1 MNFHIISIFPEA
13 IKSYFDTSILGRA
26 KEKELI
32 KVNIIDLKNF
42 AEKAGKGD
50 FNKVDDRPFG
60 GGPGMVMKIEPI
72 VKAILKIKSKIL
84 NPEKSKIIMFSPAGK
99 QFTQKM
105 AIDWAKKYDDIIMI
119 AGRYE
124 GVDARV
130 KKVLKVEEISIGPY
144 ILTGGELP
152 AAIVADTV
160 SRQVPG
166 VLGKSESLE
175 EGRGLGYPL
184 YTKPEIFEHN
194 GKKYSVPKILLSGHH
209 KKIEDW
215 RKKKSKNFAK

>member
-152 AAIVADTV
+152 AMVVVDAVARLKRTW
-160 SRQVPG
+160 
-166 VLGKSESLE
+166 
-175 EGRGLGYPL
+175 
-184 YTKPEIFEHN
+184 
-194 GKKYSVPKILLSGHH
+194 LSALHQTG
-209 KKIEDW
+209 
-215 RKKKSKNFAK
+215 NF

>member
-72 VKAILKIKSKIL
+72 VKAIFKIKSQIS
-84 NPEKSKIIMFSPAGK
+84 NPENSKIIMFSPTGK

-105 AIDWAKKYDDIIMI
+105 AIDWAKKYDDMIMI

-130 KKVLKVEEISIGPY
+130 KKVFKAEEISVGPY

-152 AAIVADTV
+152 AAIVADAV
-160 SRQVPG
+160 SRQIIG

-184 YTKPEIFEHN
+184 YTKPEIFEYN